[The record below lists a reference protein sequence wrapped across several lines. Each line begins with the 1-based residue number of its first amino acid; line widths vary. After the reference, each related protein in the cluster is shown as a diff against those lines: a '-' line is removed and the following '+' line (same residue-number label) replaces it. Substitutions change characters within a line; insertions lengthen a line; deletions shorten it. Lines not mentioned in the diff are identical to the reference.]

1 MNNYSIGCDPDSKSH
16 GIAIYKN
23 GALTELHNLNLMQ
36 LMDKLVDLKE
46 TGTIHVH
53 IENVNK
59 AVWHGENQNK
69 KAYGMTSQNVAKCKQ
84 AQIEVERMLEKLG
97 IPYTHYPASSN
108 WKSQAS
114 KKQFEMVTG
123 WKKTSNE
130 DNRSAAYFGFLGAN
144 KSSQLQKAT
153 MTTYKKAKA

>member
-53 IENVNK
+53 IENVNGNK

-97 IPYTHYPASSN
+97 IPYTHYPIQRAATGNHKPVRSSLK
-108 WKSQAS
+108 WLPDGRKPATKIIEVQL
-114 KKQFEMVTG
+114 T
-123 WKKTSNE
+123 
-130 DNRSAAYFGFLGAN
+130 LG
-144 KSSQLQKAT
+144 S
-153 MTTYKKAKA
+153 